1 MNVALASSSAA
12 LRRSA
17 ARSAFR
23 RPNGTRF
30 NSTSTEKKAQD
41 ALAGAQKTAVK
52 GWEKLVQFLGPA
64 GQKLGNLLGGVCF
77 HPCDFKRLLTF
88 WVLVVGYKEPLVYN
102 FTVAREVVKR
112 IYVSEALSPPAFSQ
126 YAEVYR
132 QIWSNVIHAS
142 YWRGLTQNG
151 QFAQVGI
158 YGLQAYGIFKV
169 CTRLV
174 MISISSSL
182 HYQIDWR
189 DHWSEAACWLPGN
202 YEPALMRPT
211 CR

>member
-23 RPNGTRF
+23 RPNGARF

-64 GQKLGNLLGGVCF
+64 GQKLGNLLGG
-77 HPCDFKRLLTF
+77 
-88 WVLVVGYKEPLVYN
+88 YKEPLVYN

-132 QIWSNVIHAS
+132 QIWSNVTHAS

-158 YGLQAYGIFKV
+158 YGLQAYGIFKIGEIIG
-169 CTRLV
+169 RRQLV
-174 MISISSSL
+174 G
-182 HYQIDWR
+182 Y
-189 DHWSEAACWLPGN
+189 PG
-202 YEPALMRPT
+202 T
-211 CR
+211 TSQH